1 MQIFSQL
8 CKCELRLSFK
18 LLQPVLDEQYHVFHP
33 LSMFK
38 SQLLSDDLDLSFS
51 QRDNPPA
58 VLLDDC
64 MCVRDDYLSFG
75 ATEGQLWKYS
85 LIDRTLDIIST
96 PEGVVR
102 CHGLAV
108 WSKKLVLVGGQ
119 SNDGQTS
126 SYNVWVRQGTTVKLH
141 HRYQWKGSRSIQ
153 MASFCQQQGTKD
165 FCLLC
170 IDGTILLWCP
180 KKILGTAIQMSPIFW
195 KALRQC

>member
-1 MQIFSQL
+1 M
-8 CKCELRLSFK
+8 
-18 LLQPVLDEQYHVFHP
+18 QPVLVNDEHVFHP
-33 LSMFK
+33 LSVFE
-38 SQLLSDDLDLSFS
+38 SQLLSGDLDLSFG
-51 QRDNPPA
+51 QDNNPPA

-64 MCVRDDYLSFG
+64 IYVRDEYPSYG

-85 LIDRTLDIIST
+85 LIDRSLDIIST

-102 CHGLAV
+102 CYGLAV

-141 HRYQWKGSRSIQ
+141 HQYQWNGSRSIQ

-170 IDGTILLWCP
+170 IDGTIH
-180 KKILGTAIQMSPIFW
+180 S
-195 KALRQC
+195 